1 MEQRDVERILRD
13 VLNSA
18 GVRSSSLRAERIG
31 PAWRV
36 TITDGSNQLVSTDF
50 SDGPPA
56 AIRAAILRWVDA
68 QI

>member
-18 GVRSSSLRAERIG
+18 GVRSSSLRVERLSHG
-31 PAWRV
+31 WRV
-36 TITDGSNQLVSTDF
+36 TITDGSTQLVSTEF

-56 AIRAAILRWVDA
+56 SIRAAILRWVDA